1 MTLPPAEHTA
11 EKAGAVPPPGCPAHA
26 SKGPGGATRLYG
38 PAAETDPMGLYE
50 ALRAEHGPVAPVLL
64 DGDVRAWLVLG
75 YLENRDVAS
84 RPTQYSRDPRV
95 WHGWRSGEIDPAT
108 SPLVPMIG
116 WRPDCVCADGEE
128 HQRLRGAV
136 TAGLSQFDHRGVRR
150 HITRFA
156 HQLIDTFCEDGEVEL
171 VGQFTEHLP
180 MLTLTHLLGM
190 SDESGPRLVHAA
202 RDLFKAT
209 ETSLASNAYVIECLE
224 QLVVAKR
231 SRPGQDIASAL
242 MAHPAGLTDEE
253 VLHHLRLI
261 LLAGYETTANLMSNV
276 LRMVVTDPRF
286 RGSLAGGQ
294 MTLPE
299 AVEQVLWDE
308 PPLMVC
314 PGRWANGDTTLGG
327 RQIKAG
333 DMLLL
338 GLAAGNVDKAIRP
351 DASTPVHHNR
361 AHLSFSAGTHECP
374 GQDIGRIIA
383 DAGIDILLTRLP
395 DIALAVPE
403 ESLSWRS
410 STWARHLTALPVH
423 FAPRVPEGHDVPN
436 PLPAPPAPSFGP
448 PSAPLWPSPG
458 PGPARPS
465 DQAPP
470 PGPVPG
476 GGATGGASGPASEHG
491 PGPRATWRTRVMRF
505 LRRR

>member
-1 MTLPPAEHTA
+1 MTLPPTEHDTA
-11 EKAGAVPPPGCPAHA
+11 QPGAVPPPGCPAHLHD
-26 SKGPGGATRLYG
+26 GPGGATRLYG
-38 PAAETDPMGLYE
+38 KAAETDPMGLYE
-50 ALRAEHGPVAPVLL
+50 ELRAAHGPVAPVLL

-84 RPTQYSRDPRV
+84 RPTQFSRDPRV

-108 SPLVPMIG
+108 SPLIPMIG

-136 TAGLSQFDHRGVRR
+136 TASLSQFDHRGVRR
-150 HITRFA
+150 SITRFA
-156 HQLIDTFCEDGEVEL
+156 HQLIDSFCEDGEVEL
-171 VGQFTEHLP
+171 VERFAEHLP

-190 SDESGPRLVHAA
+190 SDEDAPRLVHAA

-209 ETSLASNAYVIECLE
+209 ETSLASNAYVLECLA
-224 QLVVAKR
+224 QLVVTKR
-231 SRPGQDIASAL
+231 SRPGLDIASAL

-253 VLHHLRLI
+253 VQHHLRLI

-314 PGRWANGDTTLGG
+314 PGRWANDDTTLGG
-327 RQIKAG
+327 QQIKAG

-338 GLAAGNVDKAIRP
+338 GLAAGNVDQAIRP
-351 DASTPVHHNR
+351 DAATPVHHNR

-395 DIALAVPE
+395 DIALSVPE

-410 STWARHLTALPVH
+410 STWARHLTALPVS
-423 FAPRVPEGHDVPN
+423 FAPRPPQADDLPA
-436 PLPAPPAPSFGP
+436 PLPAPPVRSDVRPATAPQPDAGTAAEAHP
-448 PSAPLWPSPG
+448 RAAR
-458 PGPARPS
+458 GPA
-465 DQAPP
+465 
-470 PGPVPG
+470 
-476 GGATGGASGPASEHG
+476 
-491 PGPRATWRTRVMRF
+491 PRVSWLTRVRRF
-505 LRRR
+505 LRGR

>member
-1 MTLPPAEHTA
+1 MTVPPAEHATA
-11 EKAGAVPPPGCPAHA
+11 QHGAAPPPGCPAHTA
-26 SKGPGGATRLYG
+26 TGTGGATRLYG
-38 PAAETDPMGLYE
+38 PAASTDPMGLYE
-50 ALRAEHGPVAPVLL
+50 ELRAAHGPVAPVLL

-84 RPTQYSRDPRV
+84 RPTQFSRDPRV

-136 TAGLSQFDHRGVRR
+136 TAGLSQFDHRGIRR

-156 HQLIDTFCEDGEVEL
+156 HQIIDTFCESGEAEL

-190 SDESGPRLVHAA
+190 SEEAGPGLVHAA

-209 ETSLASNAYVIECLE
+209 ETSLASNAYVLE
-224 QLVVAKR
+224 SLERLVVAKR
-231 SRPGQDIASAL
+231 SRPGHDIASAL
-242 MAHPAGLTDEE
+242 MAHPANLTDEE
-253 VLHHLRLI
+253 VQHHLRLI

-327 RQIKAG
+327 QQIKAG

-351 DASTPVHHNR
+351 DSSTPVHHNR

-403 ESLSWRS
+403 KSLTWRS
-410 STWARHLTALPVH
+410 STWARHLTALPVN
-423 FAPRVPEGHDVPN
+423 FAPRAPKALDVPA
-436 PLPAPPAPSFGP
+436 PLPAPPVQSNGMPTAPP
-448 PSAPLWPSPG
+448 RTATG
-458 PGPARPS
+458 PGTPR
-465 DQAPP
+465 
-470 PGPVPG
+470 VP
-476 GGATGGASGPASEHG
+476 E
-491 PGPRATWRTRVMRF
+491 PRVSWRTRIGRL

>member
-1 MTLPPAEHTA
+1 MTFPPAEHATA
-11 EKAGAVPPPGCPAHA
+11 QAGRVPPPGCPAHA
-26 SKGPGGATRLYG
+26 ATGTDGPTRLYG
-38 PAAETDPMGLYE
+38 EAAATDPMGLYE
-50 ALRAEHGPVAPVLL
+50 QLRAAHGPVAPVLL

-84 RPTQYSRDPRV
+84 RPTQFSRDPRV
-95 WHGWRSGEIDPAT
+95 WHGWRTGEIDPAT
-108 SPLVPMIG
+108 SPLMPMIG

-128 HQRLRGAV
+128 HQRLRGAL
-136 TAGLSQFDHRGVRR
+136 TAGLGQFDHRGVRR
-150 HITRFA
+150 HVIRFA
-156 HQLIDTFCEDGEVEL
+156 HQVIDGFCEKGDAEL

-180 MLTLTHLLGM
+180 MLTLIHLLGM
-190 SDESGPRLVHAA
+190 SDEDAPELVHAA

-209 ETSLASNAYVIECLE
+209 ETSLASNAFVLE
-224 QLVVAKR
+224 SLERLVAAKR
-231 SRPGQDIASAL
+231 AHPGHDIASAL

-253 VLHHLRLI
+253 VKHHLRLI

-276 LRMVVTDPRF
+276 LRMVLTDPRF

-314 PGRWANGDTTLGG
+314 PGRWANSDTVLGG
-327 RQIKAG
+327 QEIKTG

-338 GLAAGNVDKAIRP
+338 GLAAGNVDQAIRP
-351 DASTPVHHNR
+351 DPAAPVHHNR

-395 DIALAVPE
+395 DIALSVPE
-403 ESLSWRS
+403 ESLTWRS
-410 STWARHLTALPVH
+410 TTWARHLTALPVG
-423 FAPRVPEGHDVPN
+423 FSPRPPRADDGPA
-436 PLPAPPAPSFGP
+436 PLPAPPVQ
-448 PSAPLWPSPG
+448 
-458 PGPARPS
+458 S
-465 DQAPP
+465 DGVP
-470 PGPVPG
+470 PVPPVLAGAPG
-476 GGATGGASGPASEHG
+476 GTRRSEARASWWTRLKRLLGG
-491 PGPRATWRTRVMRF
+491 R
-505 LRRR
+505 

>member
-1 MTLPPAEHTA
+1 MTVPRPDHTT
-11 EKAGAVPPPGCPAHA
+11 EDSGALPPPGCPAHA
-26 SKGPGGATRLYG
+26 ATGPGGAVRLFG
-38 PAAETDPMGLYE
+38 SAAETDPMGLYE
-50 ALRAEHGPVAPVLL
+50 ELRAAHGPVAPVLL

-75 YLENRDVAS
+75 YLENRDVAT
-84 RPTQYSRDPRV
+84 RATQFSRDPRV
-95 WHGWRSGEIDPAT
+95 WHGWSSGEIDPAT
-108 SPLVPMIG
+108 SPLMPMIG

-128 HQRLRGAV
+128 HQRLRSAV
-136 TAGLSQFDHRGVRR
+136 TASLDQFDHRGLRR

-156 HQLIDTFCEDGEVEL
+156 HELVNSFCESGEAEL

-190 SDESGPRLVHAA
+190 SEEGTPRLVHAA

-209 ETSLASNAYVIECLE
+209 ETSLASNAIVVESLQ
-224 QLVVAKR
+224 QLVRSKR
-231 SRPGQDIASAL
+231 VHAGQDIASAL
-242 MAHPAGLTDEE
+242 LAHPAGLTDEE
-253 VLHHLRLI
+253 VVQHLRLI

-314 PGRWANGDTTLGG
+314 PSRWAKGDTTLGG
-327 RQIKAG
+327 QHIKAG

-351 DASTPVHHNR
+351 DPTTPVHHNR
-361 AHLSFSAGTHECP
+361 AHLSFSAGSHECP

-383 DAGIDILLTRLP
+383 DTGIDILLTRLP

-403 ESLSWRS
+403 KDLVWRS
-410 STWARHLTALPVH
+410 TTWARHLTALPVTFAARPPRNQH
-423 FAPRVPEGHDVPN
+423 FPV
-436 PLPAPPAPSFGP
+436 PLPAPPTQSGP
-448 PSAPLWPSPG
+448 ML
-458 PGPARPS
+458 
-465 DQAPP
+465 QAAQ
-470 PGPVPG
+470 VPG
-476 GGATGGASGPASEHG
+476 AVPEPDRR
-491 PGPRATWRTRVMRF
+491 PGNRSSWWVRLGRL

>member
-436 PLPAPPAPSFGP
+436 
-448 PSAPLWPSPG
+448 
-458 PGPARPS
+458 
-465 DQAPP
+465 
-470 PGPVPG
+470 
-476 GGATGGASGPASEHG
+476 
-491 PGPRATWRTRVMRF
+491 
-505 LRRR
+505 

>member
-1 MTLPPAEHTA
+1 MTLPPSAHDTA
-11 EKAGAVPPPGCPAHA
+11 QSGAVPPPGCPAHLHN
-26 SKGPGGATRLYG
+26 GPGGATRLYG

-50 ALRAEHGPVAPVLL
+50 ELRAAHGPVAPVLL

-84 RPTQYSRDPRV
+84 RPTQFSRDPRV

-108 SPLVPMIG
+108 SPLIPMIG

-136 TAGLSQFDHRGVRR
+136 TASLSQFDHRGVRR
-150 HITRFA
+150 TITRFS
-156 HQLIDTFCEDGEVEL
+156 HELIDTFCEDGEVEL
-171 VGQFTEHLP
+171 VERFAEHLP

-190 SDESGPRLVHAA
+190 SDEDAPQLVHAA

-209 ETSLASNAYVIECLE
+209 DTSLASNAFVLECLA
-224 QLVVAKR
+224 QLVVTKR

-253 VLHHLRLI
+253 VQHHLRLI

-314 PGRWANGDTTLGG
+314 PGRWANDDTTLGG
-327 RQIKAG
+327 QEIKAG

-338 GLAAGNVDKAIRP
+338 GLAAGNVDQAIRP
-351 DASTPVHHNR
+351 DAATPVHHNR

-383 DAGIDILLTRLP
+383 DAGIDMLLTRLP
-395 DIALAVPE
+395 DIALSVPE

-410 STWARHLTALPVH
+410 STWARHLTALPVS
-423 FAPRVPEGHDVPN
+423 FAPRPPQADDLPA
-436 PLPAPPAPSFGP
+436 PLPAPPVRSDVRPVPLP
-448 PSAPLWPSPG
+448 PREAG
-458 PGPARPS
+458 PGTA
-465 DQAPP
+465 AG
-470 PGPVPG
+470 PGAAVR
-476 GGATGGASGPASEHG
+476 GPA
-491 PGPRATWRTRVMRF
+491 PRASWAARVLRF
-505 LRRR
+505 LRGR

>member
-1 MTLPPAEHTA
+1 
-11 EKAGAVPPPGCPAHA
+11 
-26 SKGPGGATRLYG
+26 
-38 PAAETDPMGLYE
+38 MGLYE
-50 ALRAEHGPVAPVLL
+50 KLRAAHGPVAPVLL

-84 RPTQYSRDPRV
+84 RSTQFSRDPRV
-95 WHGWRSGEIDPAT
+95 WHGWESGEIDPTT

-136 TAGLSQFDHRGVRR
+136 TAGLDQFDQRGIRR
-150 HITRFA
+150 SITRFA
-156 HQLIDTFCEDGEVEL
+156 HQLIDDFCEGGQAEL

-180 MLTLTHLLGM
+180 MLALTHLLGM
-190 SDESGPRLVHAA
+190 PDEYGPRLVHAA
-202 RDLFKAT
+202 RDLFKGT
-209 ETSLASNAYVIECLE
+209 ETSLASNAYVLETLE
-224 QLVVAKR
+224 QLVVTKR
-231 SRPGQDIASAL
+231 TRPGQDIASVL

-253 VLHHLRLI
+253 VQHHLRLI

-314 PGRWANGDTTLGG
+314 PGRWAKGDTTLGG
-327 RQIKAG
+327 QQIKAG

-338 GLAAGNVDKAIRP
+338 GLAAGNVDQAVRP
-351 DASTPVHHNR
+351 DPSAPVHHNR
-361 AHLSFSAGTHECP
+361 AHLSFSAGAHECP
-374 GQDIGRIIA
+374 GQDIGRVIA
-383 DAGIDILLTRLP
+383 DTGIDILLTRLP
-395 DIALAVPE
+395 DITLAVPE
-403 ESLSWRS
+403 SELTWRS
-410 STWARHLTALPVH
+410 STWARHLTALPVT
-423 FAPRVPEGHDVPN
+423 FASRAPRTHDLPAS
-436 PLPAPPAPSFGP
+436 LPAPPSPTGQL
-448 PSAPLWPSPG
+448 PSAPPRPVAG
-458 PGPARPS
+458 PRPGPAP
-465 DQAPP
+465 
-470 PGPVPG
+470 
-476 GGATGGASGPASEHG
+476 E
-491 PGPRATWRTRVMRF
+491 PRVSWRARLSRL

>member
-1 MTLPPAEHTA
+1 
-11 EKAGAVPPPGCPAHA
+11 
-26 SKGPGGATRLYG
+26 
-38 PAAETDPMGLYE
+38 
-50 ALRAEHGPVAPVLL
+50 
-64 DGDVRAWLVLG
+64 
-75 YLENRDVAS
+75 
-84 RPTQYSRDPRV
+84 
-95 WHGWRSGEIDPAT
+95 
-108 SPLVPMIG
+108 MIG

-136 TAGLSQFDHRGVRR
+136 TAGLSQFDHRGVRH

-156 HQLIDTFCEDGEVEL
+156 HQLIDTFCERGEAEL

-190 SDESGPRLVHAA
+190 ADEDGLGLVHAA

-209 ETSLASNAYVIECLE
+209 ETSLASNARILE
-224 QLVVAKR
+224 ALDELVVAKR
-231 SRPGQDIASAL
+231 ARPGHDIASAL

-253 VLHHLRLI
+253 VKHHLRLI

-327 RQIKAG
+327 QQIRAG

-338 GLAAGNVDKAIRP
+338 GLAAGNVDQAIRP
-351 DASTPVHHNR
+351 DPTTPVHHNR

-383 DAGIDILLTRLP
+383 DTGIDILLTRLP

-403 ESLSWRS
+403 ESLAWRS
-410 STWARHLTALPVH
+410 STWARHLTALPVR
-423 FAPRVPEGHDVPN
+423 FAARSPRHHELIE
-436 PLPAPPAPSFGP
+436 PLPAPPAPSEGRP
-448 PSAPLWPSPG
+448 TAPLRPESTPDPLRRSPK
-458 PGPARPS
+458 RS
-465 DQAPP
+465 
-470 PGPVPG
+470 
-476 GGATGGASGPASEHG
+476 
-491 PGPRATWRTRVMRF
+491 PRWRTLLGRLLGRP
-505 LRRR
+505 

>member
-1 MTLPPAEHTA
+1 MTLPPADHTTTQP
-11 EKAGAVPPPGCPAHA
+11 GLVPPPGCPAHT
-26 SKGPGGATRLYG
+26 ATGLDAATPLWG

-50 ALRAEHGPVAPVLL
+50 KLRAAHGAVAPVLL

-84 RPTQYSRDPRV
+84 RSTQFSRDPRT
-95 WHGWRSGEIDPAT
+95 WHGWKSGEIDAAT

-136 TAGLSQFDHRGVRR
+136 TASLDQFDQRGIRR
-150 HITRFA
+150 HIARFA
-156 HQLIDTFCEDGEVEL
+156 HQLVDGFCETGRAEL

-180 MLTLTHLLGM
+180 MLVLTHLLGM
-190 SDESGPRLVHAA
+190 PDEYGPRLVHAA
-202 RDLFKAT
+202 RDLFKGT
-209 ETSLASNAYVIECLE
+209 ETSLASNAYVLETLE
-224 QLVVAKR
+224 QLVVDKR
-231 SRPGQDIASAL
+231 ARPGKDIASVL

-253 VLHHLRLI
+253 VKHHLRLI

-314 PGRWANGDTTLGG
+314 PGRWATGDTTLGG
-327 RQIKAG
+327 QEIKAG

-338 GLAAGNVDKAIRP
+338 GLAAGNVDQTVRP
-351 DASTPVHHNR
+351 DPTTRVHHNR
-361 AHLSFSAGTHECP
+361 AHLSFSAGAHECP
-374 GQDIGRIIA
+374 GQDIGRVIA

-395 DIALAVPE
+395 DISLAVSE
-403 ESLSWRS
+403 EELTWRS
-410 STWARHLTALPVH
+410 STWSRHLTALPVK
-423 FAPRVPEGHDVPN
+423 FAHRSPEAHDVLP
-436 PLPAPPAPSFGP
+436 PLPA
-448 PSAPLWPSPG
+448 
-458 PGPARPS
+458 
-465 DQAPP
+465 APP
-470 PGPVPG
+470 PSSGI
-476 GGATGGASGPASEHG
+476 ATAPAWPAYEVDAARPTEPTAS
-491 PGPRATWRTRVMRF
+491 WWTRLRRF
-505 LRRR
+505 LRRE

>member
-1 MTLPPAEHTA
+1 MNFPPAGHTTA
-11 EKAGAVPPPGCPAHA
+11 HAGQVPPPGCPAHA
-26 SKGPGGATRLYG
+26 SAGTDGAVRLYG
-38 PAAETDPMGLYE
+38 TAAATDPMGLYE
-50 ALRAEHGPVAPVLL
+50 ELRAVHGPVAPVLL

-75 YLENRDVAS
+75 YPENRDVAS
-84 RPTQYSRDPRV
+84 RPTQFSRDPRV

-108 SPLVPMIG
+108 SPLMPMIG

-136 TAGLSQFDHRGVRR
+136 TAALGQFDHRGIRR
-150 HITRFA
+150 RITRFA
-156 HQLIDTFCEDGEVEL
+156 HQLIDGFCEDGEAEL

-180 MLTLTHLLGM
+180 MLTLIHLLGM
-190 SDESGPRLVHAA
+190 SDEESPELVPAA

-209 ETSLASNAYVIECLE
+209 ETSLASNAYVLE
-224 QLVVAKR
+224 SLERLVVAKR
-231 SRPGQDIASAL
+231 ARPGHDIASAL

-253 VLHHLRLI
+253 VQHHLRLI

-314 PGRWANGDTTLGG
+314 PGRWANSDTTLGG
-327 RQIKAG
+327 QRIRAG

-338 GLAAGNVDKAIRP
+338 GLAAGNMDRTIRP
-351 DASTPVHHNR
+351 DPSAPVHHNR

-383 DAGIDILLTRLP
+383 DAGIDLLLTRLP
-395 DIALAVPE
+395 DVALAVPE
-403 ESLSWRS
+403 ESLDWRS
-410 STWARHLTALPVH
+410 STWARHLTALPVT
-423 FAPRVPEGHDVPN
+423 FSPRSPRTHDDPA
-436 PLPAPPAPSFGP
+436 PLPAPPARNSGE
-448 PSAPLWPSPG
+448 PSAPPWPAAVPR
-458 PGPARPS
+458 PA
-465 DQAPP
+465 
-470 PGPVPG
+470 
-476 GGATGGASGPASEHG
+476 
-491 PGPRATWRTRVMRF
+491 PRASWWARVRSL

>member
-1 MTLPPAEHTA
+1 MTVPPTEHDTA
-11 EKAGAVPPPGCPAHA
+11 QPGSIPPPGCPAHIA
-26 SKGPGGATRLYG
+26 DGPGGATRLYG
-38 PAAETDPMGLYE
+38 PAAATDPMGLYE
-50 ALRAEHGPVAPVLL
+50 KLRAAHGPVAPVLL

-84 RPTQYSRDPRV
+84 RPTQFSRDPRV

-150 HITRFA
+150 LITRFA
-156 HQLIDTFCEDGEVEL
+156 HQLIDTFCESGEAEL
-171 VGQFTEHLP
+171 VERFTEHLP

-190 SDESGPRLVHAA
+190 SDESAPKLVHAA

-209 ETSLASNAYVIECLE
+209 ETSLASNAYVLECLE
-224 QLVVAKR
+224 QLVVEKR
-231 SRPGQDIASAL
+231 ARPGHDIASAL

-253 VLHHLRLI
+253 VQHHLRLI

-276 LRMVVTDPRF
+276 MRMVVTDPRF

-327 RQIKAG
+327 QEIKAG

-338 GLAAGNVDKAIRP
+338 GLAAGNVDQAIRP
-351 DASTPVHHNR
+351 DAATPVHHNR

-410 STWARHLTALPVH
+410 STWARHLTALPVT
-423 FAPRVPEGHDVPN
+423 FAARPPRADDVPA
-436 PLPAPPAPSFGP
+436 PLPAPPAQSDGRPAAVP
-448 PSAPLWPSPG
+448 RPAAEPAPAL
-458 PGPARPS
+458 RP
-465 DQAPP
+465 
-470 PGPVPG
+470 
-476 GGATGGASGPASEHG
+476 E
-491 PGPRATWRTRVMRF
+491 PRASWLTRVRRF

>member
-1 MTLPPAEHTA
+1 MTVPPADHTTT
-11 EKAGAVPPPGCPAHA
+11 ETGLTPPPGCPAHTVTGLDA
-26 SKGPGGATRLYG
+26 ATPLWGA
-38 PAAETDPMGLYE
+38 AAETDPMGLYE
-50 ALRAEHGPVAPVLL
+50 KLRAAHGPVAPVLL

-84 RPTQYSRDPRV
+84 RSTQFSRDPRT
-95 WHGWRSGEIDPAT
+95 WHGWKSGEIDATT

-136 TAGLSQFDHRGVRR
+136 TAGLNQFDQRGIRR

-156 HQLIDTFCEDGEVEL
+156 HQLVDEFCETGHAEL

-180 MLTLTHLLGM
+180 MLVLTHLLGM
-190 SDESGPRLVHAA
+190 PDEYGPKLVHAA
-202 RDLFKAT
+202 RDLFKGT
-209 ETSLASNAYVIECLE
+209 ETSLASNAYVLETLE
-224 QLVVAKR
+224 QLVVDKR
-231 SRPGQDIASAL
+231 ALPGQDIASVL

-253 VLHHLRLI
+253 VQHHLRLI

-314 PGRWANGDTTLGG
+314 PGRWATGDTTLGG
-327 RQIKAG
+327 QEIKAG

-338 GLAAGNVDKAIRP
+338 GLAAGNVDQTVRP
-351 DASTPVHHNR
+351 DPSTRVHHNR
-361 AHLSFSAGTHECP
+361 AHLSFSAGAHECP
-374 GQDIGRIIA
+374 GQDIGRVIA

-395 DIALAVPE
+395 DVSLAVPE
-403 ESLSWRS
+403 EELTWRS
-410 STWARHLTALPVH
+410 STWSRHLTALPVK
-423 FAPRVPEGHDVPN
+423 FASRSPEAHDVLT
-436 PLPAPPAPSFGP
+436 PLPA
-448 PSAPLWPSPG
+448 
-458 PGPARPS
+458 
-465 DQAPP
+465 APP
-470 PGPVPG
+470 PSSGVP
-476 GGATGGASGPASEHG
+476 AAPPWPAS
-491 PGPRATWRTRVMRF
+491 PREASHPVETRTSWWARVRRF
-505 LRRR
+505 LRRP

>member
-1 MTLPPAEHTA
+1 MT
-11 EKAGAVPPPGCPAHA
+11 VPPTDHTTTEPGATPPRGCPHA
-26 SKGPGGATRLYG
+26 DTGVDGLTRLHG
-38 PAAETDPMGLYE
+38 PTAETDPMGLYE
-50 ALRAEHGPVAPVLL
+50 KLRAAHGPVAPVLL

-84 RPTQYSRDPRV
+84 RSTQFSRDPRT
-95 WHGWRSGEIDPAT
+95 WHGWKSGEIDAAT

-136 TAGLSQFDHRGVRR
+136 TAGLDQFDHRGIRR

-156 HQLIDTFCEDGEVEL
+156 HQLIDGFCERGEVEL
-171 VGQFTEHLP
+171 VSRFTEHLP
-180 MLTLTHLLGM
+180 MLVLTHLLGM
-190 SDESGPRLVHAA
+190 PDESGPRLVHAA

-209 ETSLASNAYVIECLE
+209 ETSLASNAYVLEALE
-224 QLVVAKR
+224 QLVLMKKSA
-231 SRPGQDIASAL
+231 PGQDIASVL
-242 MAHPAGLTDEE
+242 LSHPAGLTDEE
-253 VLHHLRLI
+253 VKHHLRLI

-314 PGRWANGDTTLGG
+314 PGRWATGDTSLGG
-327 RQIKAG
+327 QEIKAG

-351 DASTPVHHNR
+351 DPSTRVHHNR
-361 AHLSFSAGTHECP
+361 AHLSFSAGAHECP
-374 GQDIGRIIA
+374 GQDIGRVIA
-383 DAGIDILLTRLP
+383 DTGIDILLTRLP

-403 ESLSWRS
+403 ER
-410 STWARHLTALPVH
+410 
-423 FAPRVPEGHDVPN
+423 
-436 PLPAPPAPSFGP
+436 
-448 PSAPLWPSPG
+448 
-458 PGPARPS
+458 
-465 DQAPP
+465 
-470 PGPVPG
+470 
-476 GGATGGASGPASEHG
+476 
-491 PGPRATWRTRVMRF
+491 
-505 LRRR
+505 

>member
-1 MTLPPAEHTA
+1 MTVPPAEHATA
-11 EKAGAVPPPGCPAHA
+11 TPGPIPPPGCPAHTA
-26 SKGPGGATRLYG
+26 TGPGGATRLYG
-38 PAAETDPMGLYE
+38 PAASTDPMGLYE
-50 ALRAEHGPVAPVLL
+50 ELRAAHGPVAPVLL

-84 RPTQYSRDPRV
+84 RPTQFSRDPRV
-95 WHGWRSGEIDPAT
+95 WHGWTSGEIDPET

-136 TAGLSQFDHRGVRR
+136 TAGLGQFDHRGLRR
-150 HITRFA
+150 LITRFS
-156 HQLIDTFCEDGEVEL
+156 HQLIDGFCEDGEVEL
-171 VGQFTEHLP
+171 VSRFTEHLP
-180 MLTLTHLLGM
+180 MLVLIHLLGM
-190 SDESGPRLVHAA
+190 TDEDSPELVRAA

-209 ETSLASNAYVIECLE
+209 ETSLASNAYVLE
-224 QLVVAKR
+224 SLRKLVVAKAA
-231 SRPGQDIASAL
+231 RPGHDIASAL
-242 MAHPAGLTDEE
+242 LAHPAGLTEEE
-253 VLHHLRLI
+253 VQHHLRLV

-294 MTLPE
+294 MTVPE

-327 RQIKAG
+327 QEIKAG

-338 GLAAGNVDKAIRP
+338 GLAAGNVDKTIRP
-351 DASTPVHHNR
+351 DAETPVHHNR

-383 DAGIDILLTRLP
+383 DTGIDILLTRLP
-395 DIALAVPE
+395 DIDLSVPE

-410 STWARHLTALPVH
+410 STWARHLTALPVS
-423 FAPRVPEGHDVPN
+423 FGPRAPQGFDSLA
-436 PLPAPPAPSFGP
+436 PLPAPPARSEAVPAPRPVPASDTAGRTGP
-448 PSAPLWPSPG
+448 
-458 PGPARPS
+458 RPS
-465 DQAPP
+465 WWA
-470 PGPVPG
+470 
-476 GGATGGASGPASEHG
+476 
-491 PGPRATWRTRVMRF
+491 RATRF
-505 LRRR
+505 LRGR

>member
-1 MTLPPAEHTA
+1 MTVPPTEHALAQT
-11 EKAGAVPPPGCPAHA
+11 GAVPPPGCPAHIGD
-26 SKGPGGATRLYG
+26 GPGGATRLYG

-50 ALRAEHGPVAPVLL
+50 DLRAAHGPVAPVLL

-84 RPTQYSRDPRV
+84 RPTQFSRDPRV
-95 WHGWRSGEIDPAT
+95 WHGWRSGEIDPET

-136 TAGLSQFDHRGVRR
+136 TAGLNQFDHRGVRR
-150 HITRFA
+150 TINRFA
-156 HQLIDTFCEDGEVEL
+156 HELIDTFCEDGEVEL
-171 VGQFTEHLP
+171 VERFAEHLP

-190 SDESGPRLVHAA
+190 SDESAPELVRAA

-209 ETSLASNAYVIECLE
+209 ETSLASNAFVLECLE
-224 QLVVAKR
+224 QLVVEKHA
-231 SRPGQDIASAL
+231 RPGHDIASAL
-242 MAHPAGLTDEE
+242 LAHPAGLTDEE
-253 VLHHLRLI
+253 VQHHLRLI

-314 PGRWANGDTTLGG
+314 PGRWANDDTTLGG
-327 RQIKAG
+327 QQIKAG

-338 GLAAGNVDKAIRP
+338 GLAAGNMDQTIRP
-351 DASTPVHHNR
+351 SSATPVHHNR

-410 STWARHLTALPVH
+410 STWARHLTALPVT
-423 FAPRVPEGHDVPN
+423 FAPRPPQGDVLPD
-436 PLPAPPAPSFGP
+436 PLPAPPARSDGRPAAAVP
-448 PSAPLWPSPG
+448 PASAPG
-458 PGPARPS
+458 TAPGPAPR
-465 DQAPP
+465 
-470 PGPVPG
+470 VP
-476 GGATGGASGPASEHG
+476 
-491 PGPRATWRTRVMRF
+491 WLTRLRRF
-505 LRRR
+505 LGLG

>member
-1 MTLPPAEHTA
+1 MTVPPTEHA
-11 EKAGAVPPPGCPAHA
+11 PAQPGAVPPPGCPAHIA
-26 SKGPGGATRLYG
+26 DGPGGATRLYG

-50 ALRAEHGPVAPVLL
+50 ELRAAHGPVAPVLL

-84 RPTQYSRDPRV
+84 RPTQFSRDPRV

-108 SPLVPMIG
+108 SPLIPMIG

-136 TAGLSQFDHRGVRR
+136 TAGLNQFDHRGVRR

-156 HQLIDTFCEDGEVEL
+156 HQVIDTFCESGEAEL
-171 VGQFTEHLP
+171 VEQFTEAVP
-180 MLTLTHLLGM
+180 MLTLSHLLGM
-190 SDESGPRLVHAA
+190 SDESAPKLVHAA

-209 ETSLASNAYVIECLE
+209 ETSLASNAYVLECLE
-224 QLVVAKR
+224 QLVAEKHV
-231 SRPGQDIASAL
+231 RPGHDIASAL
-242 MAHPAGLTDEE
+242 LAHPAGLTDEE
-253 VLHHLRLI
+253 VKHHLRLI

-276 LRMVVTDPRF
+276 MRMVVTDPRF

-327 RQIKAG
+327 QQIKAG

-338 GLAAGNVDKAIRP
+338 GLAAGNVDQAIRP
-351 DASTPVHHNR
+351 DSETPVHHNR

-403 ESLSWRS
+403 ESLTWRS
-410 STWARHLTALPVH
+410 STWARHLTALPVT
-423 FAPRVPEGHDVPN
+423 FAPRPPRSDDLPA
-436 PLPAPPAPSFGP
+436 PLPAPPPQSNG
-448 PSAPLWPSPG
+448 
-458 PGPARPS
+458 RPV
-465 DQAPP
+465 PP
-470 PGPVPG
+470 PWPAPAPG
-476 GGATGGASGPASEHG
+476 TAPRPE
-491 PGPRATWRTRVMRF
+491 PRASWLTRVRRL

>member
-1 MTLPPAEHTA
+1 MTVPPADRATTEPGLA
-11 EKAGAVPPPGCPAHA
+11 PPPGCPAHNA
-26 SKGPGGATRLYG
+26 TGPDAVTRLWG
-38 PAAETDPMGLYE
+38 AAAETDPMGLYE
-50 ALRAEHGPVAPVLL
+50 ELRAAHGPVAPVLL

-84 RPTQYSRDPRV
+84 RATQFSRDPRI
-95 WHGWRSGEIDPAT
+95 WHGWKSGEIDATT

-136 TAGLSQFDHRGVRR
+136 TAGLDQFDQRGIRR
-150 HITRFA
+150 RITRFA
-156 HQLIDTFCEDGEVEL
+156 HQLVDEFCERGNAEL

-180 MLTLTHLLGM
+180 MLVLTHLLGM
-190 SDESGPRLVHAA
+190 PDEYGPRLVHAA
-202 RDLFKAT
+202 RDLFKGT
-209 ETSLASNAYVIECLE
+209 ETSLASNAYVLETLE
-224 QLVVAKR
+224 QLVAAKR
-231 SRPGQDIASAL
+231 VLPGHDIASVL
-242 MAHPAGLTDEE
+242 MAHPAGLTDDE
-253 VLHHLRLI
+253 VQHHLRLI

-314 PGRWANGDTTLGG
+314 PGRWATGDTSLGG
-327 RQIKAG
+327 QEIKAG

-338 GLAAGNVDKAIRP
+338 GLAAGNVDQGVRRDP
-351 DASTPVHHNR
+351 STRVHHNR
-361 AHLSFSAGTHECP
+361 AHLSFSAGAHECP
-374 GQDIGRIIA
+374 GQDIGRVIA

-395 DIALAVPE
+395 DIGLAVPE
-403 ESLSWRS
+403 EELTWRS
-410 STWARHLTALPVH
+410 STWSRHLTALPVT
-423 FAPRVPEGHDVPN
+423 FAPRSPQAPDVLP
-436 PLPAPPAPSFGP
+436 PLPA
-448 PSAPLWPSPG
+448 
-458 PGPARPS
+458 
-465 DQAPP
+465 APP
-470 PGPVPG
+470 PSTGMPAPPPRPPYGPELSRPV
-476 GGATGGASGPASEHG
+476 E
-491 PGPRATWRTRVMRF
+491 PRTTWRARLGRL

>member
-1 MTLPPAEHTA
+1 MTFPPAEHGWPAA
-11 EKAGAVPPPGCPAHA
+11 EPGPTPPAGCPAHTA
-26 SKGPGGATRLYG
+26 TGADGATRLYG
-38 PAAETDPMGLYE
+38 AAAATDPMGLYE
-50 ALRAEHGPVAPVLL
+50 KLRATHGPVAPVLL

-84 RPTQYSRDPRV
+84 RPTQFSRDPRV
-95 WHGWRSGEIDPAT
+95 WHGWTSGEIDPAT

-136 TAGLSQFDHRGVRR
+136 TAGLSQFDHRGIRR
-150 HITRFA
+150 HIARFA
-156 HQLIDTFCEDGEVEL
+156 HQLIDTFCQSGEAEL

-190 SDESGPRLVHAA
+190 SEESGPGLVHAA

-209 ETSLASNAYVIECLE
+209 ETSLASNAYVLESLE

-231 SRPGQDIASAL
+231 ARPGHDIASAL
-242 MAHPAGLTDEE
+242 MAHPANLTDEE
-253 VLHHLRLI
+253 VVHHLRLI

-314 PGRWANGDTTLGG
+314 PGRWAKGDTVLGG
-327 RQIKAG
+327 QQIKTG

-338 GLAAGNVDKAIRP
+338 GLAAGNVDQAIRP
-351 DASTPVHHNR
+351 DPSTPVHHNR

-383 DAGIDILLTRLP
+383 DSGIDILLTRLP
-395 DIALAVPE
+395 DITLAVPE
-403 ESLSWRS
+403 ERLTWRS
-410 STWARHLTALPVH
+410 STWARHLTALPVN
-423 FAPRVPEGHDVPN
+423 FAARPPQAKDAPA
-436 PLPAPPAPSFGP
+436 PLPVPPARSNGM
-448 PSAPLWPSPG
+448 PSAPLR
-458 PGPARPS
+458 PANAPANAPAPERRPE
-465 DQAPP
+465 PR
-470 PGPVPG
+470 VP
-476 GGATGGASGPASEHG
+476 
-491 PGPRATWRTRVMRF
+491 WWTRLGHL

>member
-1 MTLPPAEHTA
+1 MTVPPTEHDTA
-11 EKAGAVPPPGCPAHA
+11 WPGEAPPPGCPAHSA
-26 SKGPGGATRLYG
+26 TGKGGATRLYG
-38 PAAETDPMGLYE
+38 PVAETDPMGLYE
-50 ALRAEHGPVAPVLL
+50 ELRATHGPVAPVLL

-75 YLENRDVAS
+75 YNENRDVAS
-84 RPTQYSRDPRV
+84 RPTQFSRDPRV

-136 TAGLSQFDHRGVRR
+136 TAGLNKLDHRGIRR

-156 HQLIDTFCEDGEVEL
+156 HQLIDTFCESGEAEL
-171 VGQFTEHLP
+171 VDRFAEHLP

-190 SDESGPRLVHAA
+190 SDESGPTLVHAA

-209 ETSLASNAYVIECLE
+209 ETSLASNAYVLE
-224 QLVVAKR
+224 SLERLVVTKR
-231 SRPGQDIASAL
+231 ARPGQDIASAL

-253 VLHHLRLI
+253 VQHHLRLI

-276 LRMVVTDPRF
+276 LRMVVTDPGF

-327 RQIKAG
+327 QQIKAG

-351 DASTPVHHNR
+351 DPSAPVHHNR
-361 AHLSFSAGTHECP
+361 AHLSFSAGNHECP
-374 GQDIGRIIA
+374 GQDIGRMIA
-383 DAGIDILLTRLP
+383 DTGIDILLTRLP
-395 DIALAVPE
+395 DITLAVPE
-403 ESLSWRS
+403 ESLTWRS
-410 STWARHLTALPVH
+410 TTWARHLTALPVT
-423 FAPRVPEGHDVPN
+423 FAPRAPRAHEDTA
-436 PLPAPPAPSFGP
+436 PLPAPPPRSDTMPLAPP
-448 PSAPLWPSPG
+448 RPATA
-458 PGPARPS
+458 PGPADRS
-465 DQAPP
+465 D
-470 PGPVPG
+470 
-476 GGATGGASGPASEHG
+476 
-491 PGPRATWRTRVMRF
+491 PRASWWTRVRRL